1 MKEEAFKLSNHGSFN
16 SYNNHSYASTENNYF
31 GDSNQAMSTEP
42 NQHLDPNN
50 SWRIGLV
57 CKKDCYYIMLDI
69 LKCLEANGYEWKLVS
84 SSYKLKCRKKNDENQ
99 GSKSLNI
106 LIQVFSVS

>member
-1 MKEEAFKLSNHGSFN
+1 MTNGSNSDSFV
-16 SYNNHSYASTENNYF
+16 STEHYF
-31 GDSNQAMSTEP
+31 ASEKKFQDIHNEHKA
-42 NQHLDPNN
+42 N

-84 SSYKLKCRKKNDENQ
+84 SSYKLKCRKKNEDGNNSEN
-99 GSKSLNI
+99 SKSLNI
-106 LIQVFSVS
+106 LIQVFSVSCYIKMI